1 VRVLFTTQPGDG
13 HIRPVTPL
21 ALALQDR
28 GHQVRVATAA
38 SFAPV
43 VRGLGLNPVPAGLDW
58 VESEAEATF
67 PGFTAARADALPTF
81 AGRCAGPMAQDIAL
95 LAVHWH
101 PDVSVR
107 EHLEWG
113 GWVAA
118 EELGVPSI
126 HFNLGRH
133 IPREVV
139 LQRAGEALAALRKE
153 RGLPVDVGLR
163 SLDGTVCF
171 DTSPPSLAEPSS
183 AAVNM
188 VSIRPAVQLGLGLPL
203 PDWCRSLGH
212 RPVVYASLGTVFNG
226 RLDGHRKIIEALA
239 TTDLDLL
246 VSLGSKHDPAALG
259 HLPANVHVEP
269 VLPQTAL
276 LPLCD
281 AVVSHVGR
289 GTMMEALANGVPI
302 CCIPLAAD
310 QPGNAAQVVASG
322 TGLSCVTGIDVVP
335 AGPGPLVDLDI
346 LTPAMIRVNVLRLLT
361 EPSFR
366 ARAREVQAEI
376 AAMPGPGYAAEV
388 VESVVSALATTDGA
402 RRRSTTAS

>member
-1 VRVLFTTQPGDG
+1 MRALFTTQPGDG

-58 VESEAEATF
+58 VESEAETTF

-95 LAVHWH
+95 LAVHWR
-101 PDVSVR
+101 PDVIVR

-126 HFNLGRH
+126 RFNLGRH

-139 LQRAGEALAALRKE
+139 LQRAGEALAELRKE

-203 PDWCRSLGH
+203 PDWC
-212 RPVVYASLGTVFNG
+212 
-226 RLDGHRKIIEALA
+226 
-239 TTDLDLL
+239 
-246 VSLGSKHDPAALG
+246 
-259 HLPANVHVEP
+259 
-269 VLPQTAL
+269 
-276 LPLCD
+276 
-281 AVVSHVGR
+281 
-289 GTMMEALANGVPI
+289 
-302 CCIPLAAD
+302 
-310 QPGNAAQVVASG
+310 
-322 TGLSCVTGIDVVP
+322 VVP

-388 VESVVSALATTDGA
+388 VESAVSALATTDGA